1 MKIYGLL
8 FSCLVSFGLLT
19 AFLVSESAAH
29 PAQAQQLAFEHVLM
43 SSDHFL
49 ALVLMGV
56 MIALCM
62 ICRKR
67 IIAIL
72 GNFSLLGFLIYHLV
86 NHSFSHSALFGLE
99 FLMVGGFVS
108 LVAWRAAYFA
118 IQSSIRLTK
127 HFNSVVFRAV
137 KIIDGVKK
145 FPIARA
151 HCDIPCKIYDPH
163 IATVSAL
170 SVVRLIDIMEETRST
185 GDSSNGDF
193 QNTIT
198 RCIQRKEE
206 ESEKLKQEVR
216 IIWGDYF
223 KEPQFEKHPE
233 IHNLVH
239 EIMTLASATKQTVDR
254 EKGLRL
260 LASVNKFAEIFWST
274 KNIETEKKIAP
285 YPPSLEIIRPKL

>member
-1 MKIYGLL
+1 MKIFHLL
-8 FSCLVSFGLLT
+8 FTCLVSFGLFTPL
-19 AFLVSESAAH
+19 LVSQLAAH
-29 PAQAQQLAFEHVLM
+29 PTQAQELAFEHVLM
-43 SSDHFL
+43 SSDHLL
-49 ALVLMGV
+49 ALILMGV
-56 MIALCM
+56 LTALCM
-62 ICRKR
+62 SCRKR
-67 IIAIL
+67 IIPIL

-86 NHSFSHSALFGLE
+86 YHSFSQNTLYGLE
-99 FLMVGGFVS
+99 FFMVGGFVS
-108 LVAWRAAYFA
+108 LVSWRTAYFA
-118 IQSSIRLTK
+118 IQGSLRLSK
-127 HFNSVVFRAV
+127 YFNSVVFKAIELV
-137 KIIDGVKK
+137 DGVKR

-151 HCDIPCKIYDPH
+151 HCDIPCKIYDPY

-170 SVVRLIDIMEETRST
+170 SVVRLIDIMEETQSK
-185 GDSSNGDF
+185 GDSSSGDF
-193 QNTIT
+193 QNTIS
-198 RCIQRKEE
+198 RCIHRKEE

-260 LASVNKFAEIFWST
+260 LESVNKFAEIFWST